1 MNTSYEA
8 SWHFAPTGGGIIQGY
23 NNAGAEHFKQDPIG
37 KLVRE
42 TIQNSLDAHEDGLDG
57 VVVEIQQADIDREY
71 IGADGLKLHL
81 QRALERTRKTR
92 QAEGQKAYRKALAVV
107 DRQAIPC
114 LSIIDRNTTG
124 LQGRKW
130 NSLIYE
136 EGAPEKETAGGVAGG
151 SFGIGKNAPYNIADL
166 HTVIYSTRYTDGKRG
181 RVERMTGRAQLVSHQ
196 DPNGSGLLQ
205 HIGFYA
211 RKGGAAI
218 EGPDIP
224 TPFRLT
230 EPGTGLW
237 VVGFTPGRNWQ
248 SFAVRAT
255 MNNFFYAI
263 HHRKLEVWIG
273 AKQISYDTLDS
284 IIDEFGNSRSRQTR
298 HYYRAVSGKPA
309 GTTEPVGPI
318 GPLEVYIDSHASA
331 TKRVAYVNRRGMLIT
346 DTRERRRSNPF
357 YPGSGQGMWPNYA
370 AVVIA
375 ADDDTDRLIRR
386 MENPSHDSISVD
398 RLPDGER
405 RKIRPDLVNAGEQ
418 IKNIIASAIRQQ
430 EEAAIDNLRELAELF
445 PDDLDPAL
453 PGNRELE
460 VRTIAPRL
468 PQHHVVVIDASEAD
482 DDGDEVLDENGIV
495 GGGGGDPGPSPRPIP
510 PNPGPGP
517 GPSPNPSPVPPSP
530 GPGPNRG
537 DKGVSRRTTLIGRT
551 RIVRSGPS
559 ELTIAFVAHSKAGGA
574 CAFTIRP
581 AGDEYRREKRI
592 AVSSVSEVAPQNI
605 TAELSGS
612 MIRIAGAAEGELI
625 TLRLDIGADAPY
637 LAYTVSEHREDD

>member
-1 MNTSYEA
+1 MNVSYEA
-8 SWHFAPTGGGIIQGY
+8 GWHFAPTGGGIIQGY

-42 TIQNSLDAHEDGLDG
+42 TIQNSLDAHEDGLEA
-57 VVVEIQQADIDREY
+57 VVVEIKQAEIDREY

-81 QRALERTRKTR
+81 QRALERTRKTG
-92 QAEGQKAYRKALAVV
+92 QAEGQEAYRKALAVIE
-107 DRQAIPC
+107 RQTIPC
-114 LSIIDRNTTG
+114 LSIVDRNTTG

-130 NSLIYE
+130 YSLIYE
-136 EGAPEKETAGGVAGG
+136 EGTPEKETSGGVAGG

-181 RVERMTGRAQLVSHQ
+181 RVERMTGRAQLVSHEA
-196 DPNGSGLLQ
+196 PNGSGMLQ

-237 VVGFTPGRNWQ
+237 VVGFTARRNWQ
-248 SFAVRAT
+248 SAAVRAT

-263 HHRKLEVWIG
+263 HHRRLEVWIG

-284 IIDEFGNSRSRQTR
+284 IIEEFGNSRSRQTR

-309 GTTEPVGPI
+309 GTTELVGPI
-318 GPLEVYIDSHASA
+318 GPLEVYIDSHDSA
-331 TKRVAYVNRRGMLIT
+331 PKRVAYVNRRGMLIT

-375 ADDDTDRLIRR
+375 ADDDTDRLMRR

-405 RKIRPDLVNAGEQ
+405 REIRRDLADAGEQ

-430 EEAAIDNLRELAELF
+430 EEAETDNLRELAELF
-445 PDDLDPAL
+445 PDDLDPAM

-468 PQHHVVVIDASEAD
+468 PQHHVVAIDEPEEDEDGDEVVDENGTAD
-482 DDGDEVLDENGIV
+482 DDGIGDNQRRGDGGNGKKRD
-495 GGGGGDPGPSPRPIP
+495 GKARTDPGPDA
-510 PNPGPGP
+510 
-517 GPSPNPSPVPPSP
+517 
-530 GPGPNRG
+530 G
-537 DKGVSRRTTLIGRT
+537 DKGVSRRTSLIGRT

-559 ELTIAFVAHSKAGGA
+559 ELTVAFVAQSKEGGA
-574 CAFTIRP
+574 GAFTIRP

-592 AVSSVSEVAPQNI
+592 AVSGVSDFAPQSI
-605 TAELSGS
+605 TAELSGG

-637 LAYTVSEHREDD
+637 LAYTVSEHREGD

>member
-1 MNTSYEA
+1 MTTLQVA

-42 TIQNSLDAHEDGLDG
+42 TIQNSLDAHEDGLEA
-57 VVVEIQQADIDREY
+57 VVVEVKQAEIDREH

-81 QRALERTRKTR
+81 QRALERTRKTG
-92 QAEGQKAYRKALAVV
+92 QAEGQKAYRKALAVIE
-107 DRQAIPC
+107 RPAIPC

-124 LQGRKW
+124 LQGRRW
-130 NSLIYE
+130 DSLIYE
-136 EGAPEKETAGGVAGG
+136 EGTPEKETSGGVAGG
-151 SFGIGKNAPYNIADL
+151 SFGIGKNASYNIADL

-196 DPNGSGLLQ
+196 DPNGPDLLQ
-205 HIGFYA
+205 HIGFYTSQ
-211 RKGGAAI
+211 GGGAI

-237 VVGFTPGRNWQ
+237 VAGFTPGRNWAIA
-248 SFAVRAT
+248 AVRAT

-284 IIDEFGNSRSRQTR
+284 IIEEFGNSRSRQTR
-298 HYYRAVSGKPA
+298 HYYHAVSGKPA
-309 GTTEPVGPI
+309 GITEPAGPI
-318 GPLEVYIDSHASA
+318 GPLEVYIDSHDSA
-331 TKRVAYVNRRGMLIT
+331 PKRVAYVNRRGMLIT

-357 YPGSGQGMWPNYA
+357 YPGSGQGMWPDYV

-405 RKIRPDLVNAGEQ
+405 RKIRPDLVDAGEQ

-445 PDDLDPAL
+445 PDDLDPAV

-468 PQHHVVVIDASEAD
+468 PQHHVVAIDELEAD
-482 DDGDEVLDENGIV
+482 DDGEEVLDENGIADD
-495 GGGGGDPGPSPRPIP
+495 GINSNNHQRGDSNSGKKRNGKARTDPGSDT
-510 PNPGPGP
+510 
-517 GPSPNPSPVPPSP
+517 
-530 GPGPNRG
+530 G
-537 DKGVSRRTTLIGRT
+537 DKGVSRRTSLIGRT

-559 ELTIAFVAHSKAGGA
+559 ELTVAFVVQSKEGGA
-574 CAFTIRP
+574 GAFTIRP

-592 AVSSVSEVAPQNI
+592 AVSSVSAVAPPSI
-605 TAELSGS
+605 TAELSGG

-637 LAYTVSEHREDD
+637 LAYTVSEHRESD

>member
-1 MNTSYEA
+1 MNALYEA
-8 SWHFAPTGGGIIQGY
+8 GWHFAPTGGGIIQGY

-42 TIQNSLDAHEDGLDG
+42 TIQNSLDAHEDGLEA
-57 VVVEIQQADIDREY
+57 VIVEIKQSGIDREY
-71 IGADGLKLHL
+71 IGADELKLHL
-81 QRALERTRKTR
+81 QRALERTCETG
-92 QAEGQKAYRKALAVV
+92 QVEGQEDYRKALTVIEG
-107 DRQAIPC
+107 QTIPC

-130 NSLIYE
+130 RSLIYE
-136 EGAPEKETAGGVAGG
+136 EGTPEKETSGGVAGG
-151 SFGIGKNAPYNIADL
+151 SFGIGKNAPYNIANL

-181 RVERMTGRAQLVSHQ
+181 RVERMTGRAQLVSHY
-196 DPNGSGLLQ
+196 DPNGQDMLQ
-205 HIGFYA
+205 HIGFYTSED
-211 RKGGAAI
+211 GAAI

-224 TPFRLT
+224 MPFRLT

-237 VVGFTPGRNWQ
+237 IVGFTPGRNWQ
-248 SFAVRAT
+248 ASAVRAT

-263 HHRKLEVWIG
+263 HHRRLEVWVG
-273 AKQISYDTLDS
+273 AKQIGYDTLDS
-284 IIDEFGNSRSRQTR
+284 TIEEFGNSRSRQTR
-298 HYYRAVSGKPA
+298 HYYRAISGKPA
-309 GTTEPVGPI
+309 GITEPAGPI
-318 GPLEVYIDSHASA
+318 GPLEVYIDSHDSA
-331 TKRVAYVNRRGMLIT
+331 PKRVAYLNRRGMLIT

-398 RLPDGER
+398 RLPDEER
-405 RKIRPDLVNAGEQ
+405 RELRRNLADASEQ

-430 EEAAIDNLRELAELF
+430 EEAEIDNLRELAELF
-445 PDDLDPAL
+445 PDDLDPAM

-468 PQHHVVVIDASEAD
+468 PQHHVVAIDEPEAD
-482 DDGDEVLDENGIV
+482 DDGDEVVDENGIADDGIGNSNHQR
-495 GGGGGDPGPSPRPIP
+495 GGSSGGKKRNGKARTDPGPDT
-510 PNPGPGP
+510 
-517 GPSPNPSPVPPSP
+517 
-530 GPGPNRG
+530 G
-537 DKGVSRRTTLIGRT
+537 DKSVSRKTSLIGRT

-559 ELTIAFVAHSKAGGA
+559 ELTVAFVAQRKGGGA

-592 AVSSVSEVAPQNI
+592 AVDSVSDVAPQSI

-625 TLRLDIGADAPY
+625 SLRLGIGADAPY
-637 LAYTVSEHREDD
+637 LAYTVSEHREGD